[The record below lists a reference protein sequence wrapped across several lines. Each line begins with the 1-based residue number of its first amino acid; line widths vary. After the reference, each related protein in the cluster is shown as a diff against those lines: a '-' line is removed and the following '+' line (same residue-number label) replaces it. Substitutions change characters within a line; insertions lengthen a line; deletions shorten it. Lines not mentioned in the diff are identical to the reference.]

1 IKDKAKVIGR
11 GSPTKSKVIVSG
23 SPRIKDNVHADVV
36 KDKAHVDV
44 VSFFKDKLAVDV
56 VLDKVQVNV
65 VSEKVQDDVVSD
77 KGQDVVKKKSID
89 VKENSASN
97 VVKEELPSVVKGK
110 KSKADLPKDKPKP
123 KPKQNVIPNVQAIS
137 EVSVLRLSNQKVNLK
152 VKPMP
157 DVHVLRSKETP
168 IKRKMIYSKQ
178 DDSKKKLKVKQLK
191 GKTKKEH
198 SDSKLA
204 TDEVDFS
211 SDEVDRK
218 PKKLKIKRR
227 LKRKRN
233 GPDSDSS
240 FVDEENV
247 RQMYNKLK
255 KGRRV

>member
-36 KDKAHVDV
+36 KDKAQVDV

-56 VLDKVQVNV
+56 VSGKVQVNV
-65 VSEKVQDDVVSD
+65 VSEKVQDDVVLD
-77 KGQDVVKKKSID
+77 KGQDVVKKKPVD
-89 VKENSASN
+89 VKENSAGN
-97 VVKEELPSVVKGK
+97 VVKEKMPSVVKGK

-123 KPKQNVIPNVQAIS
+123 NPKKNVIPNVQAIS
-137 EVSVLRLSNQKVNLK
+137 EVPVLRSSNQKV
-152 VKPMP
+152 
-157 DVHVLRSKETP
+157 
-168 IKRKMIYSKQ
+168 KRKMIYSKQ

-191 GKTKKEH
+191 GKMKKEH

-233 GPDSDSS
+233 GSDSDSS

>member
-1 IKDKAKVIGR
+1 
-11 GSPTKSKVIVSG
+11 
-23 SPRIKDNVHADVV
+23 KDNVHADVV
-36 KDKAHVDV
+36 KDKAQVDV

-56 VLDKVQVNV
+56 VSGKVQVNV

-77 KGQDVVKKKSID
+77 KGQDVVKKKPVD
-89 VKENSASN
+89 VKENSAGN
-97 VVKEELPSVVKGK
+97 VVKEKMPSVVKGK

-123 KPKQNVIPNVQAIS
+123 NPKKNVIPNVQAIS
-137 EVSVLRLSNQKVNLK
+137 EVPVL
-152 VKPMP
+152 
-157 DVHVLRSKETP
+157 
-168 IKRKMIYSKQ
+168 
-178 DDSKKKLKVKQLK
+178 SKKKLKVKQLK
-191 GKTKKEH
+191 GKMKKEH

-233 GPDSDSS
+233 GSDYDSS